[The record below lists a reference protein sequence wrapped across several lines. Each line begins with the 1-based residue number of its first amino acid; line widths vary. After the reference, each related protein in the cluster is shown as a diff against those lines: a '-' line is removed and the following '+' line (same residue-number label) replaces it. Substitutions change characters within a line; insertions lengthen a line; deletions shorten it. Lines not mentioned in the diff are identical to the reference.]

1 MAKKKTEGK
10 IDDIMVRVPR
20 ALQMRYD
27 GLQKKSSWRSFPA
40 FVREAVR
47 ASLEK
52 YETLEREHK

>member
-1 MAKKKTEGK
+1 VK

-20 ALQMRYD
+20 ALQKRYE
-27 GLQKKSSWRSFPA
+27 GLLKRDSWRSFPA

-52 YETLEREHK
+52 YETLERERD

>member
-1 MAKKKTEGK
+1 LAKRRNEEK

-20 ALQMRYD
+20 ALQKRYE
-27 GLQKKSSWRSFPA
+27 GLKKSDSWRSFPA

-52 YETLEREHK
+52 YETLERERK

>member
-1 MAKKKTEGK
+1 MAKRKNEVK

-20 ALQMRYD
+20 ALQKRYE
-27 GLQKKSSWRSFPA
+27 GLQKRDSWRSFPA

-52 YETLEREHK
+52 YETLERERD